1 MNRKINIYVSTRRF
15 QNATTSVVNNFVNG
29 ITNLGGTVEA
39 SSCLFNYFEELGG
52 ISGVIKNSEKLELFN
67 DEQIQV
73 SSTIQNVSDIS
84 KTYTDFSQS
93 FTIPASTH
101 NNEILQHF
109 YQSDVNS
116 LIDYNLRL
124 DAFIEIDLTFFRRG
138 KIQVEKAN
146 LKDGKPE
153 SYTLTFY
160 GDGKTLLDYF
170 GEDLLQDLDYT
181 PLNHEYNGTEVRAR
195 IINSSNAYDVKYPLI
210 SSQRVWTYQGTAP
223 TTISPAYYTI
233 PTNSANDI
241 HQTAGHIHY
250 TELFPALRVSKIFET
265 IETKYGINFTGN
277 FLSDDRFTKLFLWYK
292 NKNEMKVLSESY
304 LVDMLSATPSYATYD
319 LTGAFNTTLDTLHVT
334 SIPSVLSHLVE
345 LEILTASTGDTYY
358 IDVYQNGNLFN
369 TIVGS
374 GVGVYTCDF
383 FGETTG
389 LDSTYQFKLRA
400 DDSMSITS
408 SVKYSV
414 QYISSGSV
422 ATDYAS
428 STNDTTTII
437 LNTDLASMS
446 PNMKISDFFS
456 GICKTFNMTCVGTS
470 LNTYQLEPLDDWY
483 SQGAIVNITQ
493 YTDVDSI
500 DVERIKLYKKIT
512 MKYQD
517 SDSFLNKQFSQ
528 LFARQYGNTTYQ
540 YNYDGDEF
548 TLDVPFENMLQ
559 TKFTGTNLQVGYALN
574 NEFAP
579 YVPKPVLLYQYD
591 NQTADFKFNDGTST
605 NTITNYTPFGQDL
618 YTNLTNYTLNF
629 APDISTMLNE
639 PVQQTLFGTYY
650 FSYLY
655 NLYNLKQRLI
665 SVKTILPISLLTGL
679 KLNDRLIIRD
689 KRYIINSMQSNL
701 TTGEVNFQL
710 ILDFRPMVN
719 KTIQLYVGIAGGVV
733 SFPVNFV
740 NNAVSAIMTSTNSD
754 VTIAPSILN
763 SSQIVAITLP
773 SGTAGTVYEII
784 TRFSLDNGDTE
795 LQTAYIIQK

>member
-250 TELFPALRVSKIFET
+250 TELFPALRVSKIFDA
-265 IETKYGINFTGN
+265 IETKYGITFNGN

-292 NKNEMKVLSESY
+292 NKNEFEYWTESQPVLFDTVTNVSTPY
-304 LVDMLSATPSYATYD
+304 VDAATSSIHLEYNSAIATHHVIKIIVNSISSAT
-319 LTGAFNTTLDTLHVT
+319 GAV
-334 SIPSVLSHLVE
+334 
-345 LEILTASTGDTYY
+345 
-358 IDVYQNGNLFN
+358 IDVYQNENLYQSISF
-369 TIVGS
+369 S
-374 GVGVYTCDF
+374 
-383 FGETTG
+383 TTG
-389 LDSTYQFKLRA
+389 TLPSIIIPNVSGLDDHYTFKVRTHTAVTVNFSFQYLA
-400 DDSMSITS
+400 D
-408 SVKYSV
+408 Y
-414 QYISSGSV
+414 
-422 ATDYAS
+422 
-428 STNDTTTII
+428 II
-437 LNTDLASMS
+437 LGTIADIVIGSATCFDNVMVVNTDLASMA
-446 PNMKISDFFS
+446 PTQKISEFFS
-456 GICKTFNMTCVGTS
+456 GICKMFNMTCVGTS

>member
-1 MNRKINIYVSTRRF
+1 MNRKINIYVTTSRF
-15 QNATTSVVNNFVNG
+15 QNATTGVVNNFVNG
-29 ITNLGGTVEA
+29 VTTLGGTVEA
-39 SSCLFNYFEELGG
+39 SSCLFNYLEELGG
-52 ISGVIKNSEKLELFN
+52 LSGIIKNSEKLELFN
-67 DEQIQV
+67 DEQIQI

-101 NNEILQHF
+101 NNKIIQHF

-124 DAFIEIDLTFFRRG
+124 DSFIEIDLTFFRRG
-138 KIQVEKAN
+138 KIQIEKAN
-146 LKDGKPE
+146 LKNGKPE

-181 PLNHEYNGTEVRAR
+181 SVNHEYNGTEVKNR
-195 IINSSNAYDVKYPLI
+195 IENDTNIYDVKYPLI
-210 SSQRVWTYQGTAP
+210 SSKRVWTYQGTPP
-223 TTISPAYYTI
+223 TTISPAYYSI
-233 PTNSANDI
+233 PTNSSHDI
-241 HQTAGHIHY
+241 HQSSGHIDY
-250 TELFPALRVSKIFET
+250 KELFPALRVSKIFDA
-265 IETKYGINFTGN
+265 IETKYGVTFNGN

-292 NKNEMKVLSESY
+292 NKNENVYYTESQNITFDALTSSSNAATDSFNLTNDTIRVQHQTNALSH
-304 LVDMLSATPSYATYD
+304 TI
-319 LTGAFNTTLDTLHVT
+319 TLNVT
-334 SIPSVLSHLVE
+334 S
-345 LEILTASTGDTYY
+345 LTSGVAYFV
-358 IDVYQNGNLFN
+358 DVYQNGNLYQQIPFVATGN
-369 TIVGS
+369 LQPITFFDVFGLDDTYS
-374 GVGVYTCDF
+374 FKVRSTTTGTCDF
-383 FGETTG
+383 TI
-389 LDSTYQFKLRA
+389 TYVISYPA
-400 DDSMSITS
+400 
-408 SVKYSV
+408 SVIFV
-414 QYISSGSV
+414 QIGSV
-422 ATDYAS
+422 TCNLVTLQGY
-428 STNDTTTII
+428 
-437 LNTDLASMS
+437 TDLASLA
-446 PNMKISDFFS
+446 PNMKVSDFFS
-456 GICKTFNMTCVGTS
+456 GICKMFNMTCLGTS

-483 SQGAIVNITQ
+483 SQGSIINITQ
-493 YTDVDSI
+493 YTDVNSI

-559 TKFTGTNLQVGYALN
+559 TKFTGTDLQVGYALN

-591 NQTADFKFNDGTST
+591 NKDVDFHFNDGTST
-605 NTITNYTPFGQDL
+605 ATILNYTPFGQDL
-618 YTNLTNYTLNF
+618 YTNLTDYTLNF
-629 APDISTMLNE
+629 APDNSTMLNE
-639 PVQQTLFGTYY
+639 PIQQTLFATYY

-655 NLYNLKQRLI
+655 NLYNLQQRLI

-679 KLNDRLIIRD
+679 QLNDRLVIRD

-719 KTIQLYVGIAGGVV
+719 KTIQPYVSVAGGVV
-733 SFPVNFV
+733 SFSVNFV
-740 NNAVSAIMTSTNSD
+740 NNAVSAIMTSSNSD
-754 VTIAPSILN
+754 VTISPSTLT

-773 SGTAGTVYEII
+773 SGTAGTVYEIE
-784 TRFSLDNGDTE
+784 TRFTLDNGDTE
-795 LQTAYIIQK
+795 TQTSYIIQK